1 MKFLVTGWLS
11 LAMRFYR
18 HGLITATTQTAIKAA
33 RIIRHV
39 MKKICGS
46 LMTPLVLILEL
57 LTQDVPSF
65 YFSCTVFNQI
75 LRKR

>member
-1 MKFLVTGWLS
+1 MKFLATGWLP

-18 HGLITATTQTAIKAA
+18 HGLITATTQTAIKAT

-39 MKKICGS
+39 TKKICGS
-46 LMTPLVLILEL
+46 LMITLVLILES

-65 YFSCTVFNQI
+65 YFS
-75 LRKR
+75 